1 MTGVDV
7 VEEPPSTDIDQLYW
21 QYVASQTK
29 KNWKFYI
36 VSCPHFMSE
45 FDNFFPF
52 QKKSMMF
59 RRFLILIRFQN
70 KISFYTSRA
79 DVIKEGK
86 NDSSLL
92 YDELFLIIRDFK

>member
-7 VEEPPSTDIDQLYW
+7 VDEPPSTDIDQLYR

-52 QKKSMMF
+52 HKKSMMF
-59 RRFLILIRFQN
+59 RRFLILI
-70 KISFYTSRA
+70 
-79 DVIKEGK
+79 
-86 NDSSLL
+86 
-92 YDELFLIIRDFK
+92 DFKTKFHFTQVEQMSSRKAKMTQVFSMMNFFL

>member
-1 MTGVDV
+1 
-7 VEEPPSTDIDQLYW
+7 
-21 QYVASQTK
+21 
-29 KNWKFYI
+29 
-36 VSCPHFMSE
+36 
-45 FDNFFPF
+45 
-52 QKKSMMF
+52 MMF